1 MAPSP
6 YLGLII
12 GQTIDVRRMYA
23 YQPHPQYGVLEDK
36 DLVRFTA
43 VSLAPKT
50 VPGIQQMIKNYL

>member
-1 MAPSP
+1 
-6 YLGLII
+6 
-12 GQTIDVRRMYA
+12 MYA